1 MIIDR
6 ILKLVFIFSACGILA
21 VGFFYD
27 NRLPQLFNINSSI
40 LIASCYAVS
49 SILLISKIKRIIFNN
64 LKFTLYILFMLVVMI
79 TPILWMIFGVN
90 QYGMMKYISFTLIT
104 IPICIIICEVMSYK
118 DIKLMAI
125 IFCVISVVLMILGY
139 QNFEMAEELQGQRMA
154 VLGGGPIVFGR
165 WLLIGS
171 IILLFHPNSS
181 KYLKILIVPLLIFMA
196 FAAGSR
202 GPVYGF
208 FIVMCIYIFLNFR
221 SQWLRIFYIIMSV
234 LCLSSSVYFF
244 DSLGFTNINL
254 ENRYLELGNP
264 AKRMQ
269 DPTSGGYARIDR
281 IDRSISLIDDYP
293 FGVGMGNWAAFSNK
307 NYSNNAN
314 IYHRDK
320 EYAHNI
326 ILEITNE
333 SGFIVALLFLLVVI
347 IFFISSFDQLKLG
360 NNELTRL
367 FYVLTM
373 FILIN
378 TMISGDL
385 TDSRFFFVFLS
396 LYIASITLP
405 NNKTHLNE

>member
-1 MIIDR
+1 MIIDK

-40 LIASCYAVS
+40 LIASFYSVS
-49 SILLISKIKRIIFNN
+49 SILLISKIKRITFNN
-64 LKFTLYILFMLVVMI
+64 LKFTLYILFMLVVLI

-90 QYGMMKYISFTLIT
+90 QYGVMKYISFTLIT

-118 DIKLMAI
+118 DISLMAI
-125 IFCVISVVLMILGY
+125 IFCVISVTLMILGY

-165 WLLIGS
+165 WLLIGA
-171 IILLFHPNSS
+171 IILLFHPKSS
-181 KYLKILIVPLLIFMA
+181 KLFKIFIVPLLIFMA

-221 SQWLRIFYIIMSV
+221 THWLRFFYIIISV
-234 LCLSSSVYFF
+234 LFLSSSVYFF
-244 DSLGFTNINL
+244 DTIGFTNINI
-254 ENRYLELGNP
+254 ENRYMELGNP

-269 DPTSGGYARIDR
+269 NPTSGGYARIDR
-281 IDRSISLIDDYP
+281 IDRSISLVDDYP
-293 FGVGMGNWAAFSNK
+293 FGVGMGNWATFTNK
-307 NYSNNAN
+307 NYSNNTN
-314 IYHRDK
+314 LYHRDK

-326 ILEITNE
+326 ILEILNE
-333 SGFIVALLFLLVVI
+333 SGFVVAVVFLALLI
-347 IFFISSFDQLKLG
+347 IFFISYVNYLRL
-360 NNELTRL
+360 NENKLTRL
-367 FYVLTM
+367 FFLLTL
-373 FILIN
+373 FILVN

-396 LYIASITLP
+396 LYISSIFLSKK
-405 NNKTHLNE
+405 NKFSHE